1 MKRASDALKTAERSY
16 MNDHLKSNITIFHCI
31 NAFSGDD
38 VSAGPAVDGLILKTV
53 KMACSSMVKDVF
65 LLRAFESGADAV
77 VVLVCPE
84 GQCRYIEGNIRAQK
98 RVAWVKKLLDEI
110 DLDARRLTIHP
121 IAAGNVEQVDQI
133 LREVSATLAELG
145 PSPAK

>member
-1 MKRASDALKTAERSY
+1 
-16 MNDHLKSNITIFHCI
+16 
-31 NAFSGDD
+31 
-38 VSAGPAVDGLILKTV
+38 
-53 KMACSSMVKDVF
+53 MVKDVF

-77 VVLVCPE
+77 VVLVCPK

-133 LREVSATLAELG
+133 LRQVSATLAELG